1 MRAIGFVLALLA
13 ALAPAAGAFAHASL
27 IRSEPT
33 DRAVVAQA
41 PSMLALTFNEPV
53 SPLVVRLVSPTGEA
67 TELKDVVANDAR
79 LMIPLPE
86 GLTVGTYLLSWRVIS
101 ADGHPVGGALTFSVV
116 HRSARPPTSE
126 LDLDHRLRWALLAA
140 KLMLYVGLCVGIGGT
155 FYAAWIAIEPQS
167 LRTRTLIATTLT
179 FGFLAA
185 VMSVGLQGIDA
196 LGLPLSEVK
205 EPRVVW
211 ASGLATSYGL
221 SAVIAAAA
229 LIIGLVTLR
238 TSAKYGRLFSL
249 LALLGAGAALAA
261 SGHASAAEPQF
272 LTRPAVFAHVVA
284 VAFWIGA
291 LVPLAVA
298 MGLPP
303 RRPAELMRFSRA
315 IPIALLVTVA
325 TGIALAVIQVKRL
338 DAFWTTNYGLV
349 LSAKLG
355 AVAVLLALAAVNRY
369 ALTPRVVRGNGT
381 AARRL
386 AGSSVAE
393 VLIALVVFG
402 LVASWRFTP
411 PPRALLAAA
420 EAAVHLH
427 IHTDRAMADVTIE
440 PERTGSRQITVT
452 VLDSQFGPLA
462 AKEVTLVLAKPVTGI
477 EPLQLAAKH
486 VDGATWRLDGVS
498 IPVPGRWT
506 VRVEI
511 LVSDFEKV
519 VIEDHVDLPR

>member
-1 MRAIGFVLALLA
+1 MRGIGFVLVLLA
-13 ALAPAAGAFAHASL
+13 ALAPAAEAFAHASL

-41 PSMLALTFNEPV
+41 PSILVLKFNEPV
-53 SPLVVRLVSPTGEA
+53 SPLVVHLVRPTGEA
-67 TELKDVVANDAR
+67 TELKDIVANDAR
-79 LMIPLPE
+79 LTIRLPQ
-86 GLTVGTYLLSWRVIS
+86 GLAVGTYLLSWRVIS
-101 ADGHPVGGALTFSVV
+101 ADGHPVDSALTFSVGQPSV
-116 HRSARPPTSE
+116 RPPTSQP
-126 LDLDHRLRWALLAA
+126 DLDRRLRWAIWAA

-155 FYAAWIAIEPQS
+155 FYAAWIAVEPLS
-167 LRTRTLIATTLT
+167 LRTRTLIATALT
-179 FGFLAA
+179 CGLLAA

-205 EPRVVW
+205 EPQVW

-229 LIIGLVTLR
+229 LIIGPVTLR
-238 TSAKYGRLFSL
+238 TSTKYGRLFSL

-298 MGLPP
+298 MGLPA
-303 RRPAELMRFSRA
+303 RRRAELMRFSHA
-315 IPIALLVTVA
+315 IPIALVVMAA
-325 TGIALAVIQVKRL
+325 TGFLLAVIQVRRL

-349 LSAKLG
+349 LSAKLT

-369 ALTPRVVRGNGT
+369 ALTPRAAGGNGA

-386 AGSSVAE
+386 AGLSVAE
-393 VLIALVVFG
+393 VLIALVVLG

-427 IHTDRAMADVTIE
+427 IHTDRVMADVTIE
-440 PERTGSRQITVT
+440 PERTRGRQITVM
-452 VLDSQFGPLA
+452 VLNGQFGALA
-462 AKEVTLVLAKPVTGI
+462 AKEVTLVLAKPAASI
-477 EPLQLAAKH
+477 EPLRLAAKH
-486 VDGATWRLDGVS
+486 VDGATWLVDGVS
-498 IPVPGRWT
+498 IPMPGRWT

-519 VIEDHVDLPR
+519 VIEDHIDLPR

>member
-1 MRAIGFVLALLA
+1 MRGIGFILLLLA
-13 ALAPAAGAFAHASL
+13 ALVPEAEAFAHASL

-41 PSMLALTFNEPV
+41 PSILVLTFNEPV
-53 SPLVVRLVSPTGEA
+53 SPLVVRLVRPTGEA
-67 TELKDVVANDAR
+67 PELKDVVANDAR
-79 LMIPLPE
+79 LTIPLPE

-101 ADGHPVGGALTFSVV
+101 ADGHPVGGALTFSVGQ
-116 HRSARPPTSE
+116 RSASPSSSE
-126 LDLDHRLRWALLAA
+126 FDLDYRLRWAILAA

-179 FGFLAA
+179 CGFLAA

-205 EPRVVW
+205 RPRVW
-211 ASGLATSYGL
+211 ASGLVTSYGL

-303 RRPAELMRFSRA
+303 LRAAELMRFSRA
-315 IPIALLVTVA
+315 IPIALVVMVA
-325 TGIALAVIQVKRL
+325 SGIILAVIQVRSL
-338 DAFWTTNYGLV
+338 DALWTTAYGLV
-349 LSAKLG
+349 LSAKLC
-355 AVAVLLALAAVNRY
+355 AVLVLLALAAVNRY
-369 ALTPRVVRGNGT
+369 ALTPRVVEGDGT

-393 VLIALVVFG
+393 VLIALVVLG

-411 PPRALLAAA
+411 PARALLAAA
-420 EAAVHLH
+420 ETGVHLH
-427 IHTDRAMADVTIE
+427 IHADRAMADVTIE
-440 PERTGSRQITVT
+440 PERTGGRHITVM
-452 VLDSQFGPLA
+452 VLDGQFGPLA
-462 AKEVTLVLAKPVTGI
+462 AKEVTLVLVKPAAGI
-477 EPLQLAAKH
+477 EPLRLAAKH
-486 VDGATWRLDGVS
+486 VDGATWRVDGVS
-498 IPVPGRWT
+498 IPVHGRWT

-519 VIEDHVDLPR
+519 AIEDHIDLPR

>member
-27 IRSEPT
+27 IRSDPT

-101 ADGHPVGGALTFSVV
+101 ADGHPVGGALTFSVGQ
-116 HRSARPPTSE
+116 RSGHPSRSE
-126 LDLDHRLRWALLAA
+126 LDLDYRLRWAILAA

-155 FYAAWIAIEPQS
+155 FYAAWIAVEPLS
-167 LRTRTLIATTLT
+167 LRTRMLIAAALT
-179 FGFLAA
+179 CGLLAA

-196 LGLPLSEVK
+196 LGLPLSEMK
-205 EPRVVW
+205 EPQVW

-221 SAVIAAAA
+221 SAVIAVAA
-229 LIIGLVTLR
+229 LIIGSLTLR

-249 LALLGAGAALAA
+249 LALLGAGVALAA

-369 ALTPRVVRGNGT
+369 ALTPRVVRGNRT

-477 EPLQLAAKH
+477 EPLRLAAKH
-486 VDGATWRLDGVS
+486 VDGATWRRCLD
-498 IPVPGRWT
+498 
-506 VRVEI
+506 
-511 LVSDFEKV
+511 
-519 VIEDHVDLPR
+519 PRAWPLDCAR

>member
-1 MRAIGFVLALLA
+1 MRGIGFVLVLLA
-13 ALAPAAGAFAHASL
+13 ALAPAAEAFAHASL

-41 PSMLALTFNEPV
+41 PSTLVLTFNEPV
-53 SPLVVRLVSPTGEA
+53 SPLVVRLVRPTGEA

-79 LMIPLPE
+79 LTIPLPE

-101 ADGHPVGGALTFSVV
+101 ADGHPVGSVLAFSVGQPSV
-116 HRSARPPTSE
+116 RPPTSQ
-126 LDLDHRLRWALLAA
+126 LDLDRRLRWAIWAA

-155 FYAAWIAIEPQS
+155 FYAAWIAIEPLS
-167 LRTRTLIATTLT
+167 LRTRTLIAAALT
-179 FGFLAA
+179 CGLLAA
-185 VMSVGLQGIDA
+185 VMSVGLQGVDA
-196 LGLPLSEVK
+196 LGLPPSEVK
-205 EPRVVW
+205 ELRAW
-211 ASGLATSYGL
+211 ASGFATSYGL
-221 SAVIAAAA
+221 SAVIAATA
-229 LIIGLVTLR
+229 LIIGLVMLQ

-261 SGHASAAEPQF
+261 SGHASVAEPQL
-272 LTRPAVFAHVVA
+272 LTRPAVFAHVAA

-291 LVPLAVA
+291 LVPLAAA

-303 RRPAELMRFSRA
+303 PRAAELMRFSRA
-315 IPIALLVTVA
+315 IPIALVVMVVS
-325 TGIALAVIQVKRL
+325 GIMLAVIQVRPL
-338 DAFWTTNYGLV
+338 DALWTTDYGLV
-349 LSAKLG
+349 LSAKLC
-355 AVAVLLALAAVNRY
+355 AVLVLLALAAMNRY
-369 ALTPRVVRGNGT
+369 ALTPRVVGSNGT

-386 AGSSVAE
+386 AGLSVAE
-393 VLIALVVFG
+393 VLIALVVLG

-427 IHTDRAMADVTIE
+427 IHADRAMADVTIE
-440 PERTGSRQITVT
+440 PERTGGRHITVM
-452 VLDSQFGPLA
+452 VLDGQFGPLA
-462 AKEVTLVLAKPVTGI
+462 AKEVTLVLAKPAAGI
-477 EPLQLAAKH
+477 EPLRLAAKH
-486 VDGATWRLDGVS
+486 VDGATWRVDDVS

-519 VIEDHVDLPR
+519 MIEDHIDLPR